1 MAIDFNKQLV
11 FDPKIDIVGEEVPL
25 AEMEK
30 TGQVLQDRYD
40 KSYENYSKF
49 QELAKQSEQIANEVE
64 REKAKEWI
72 KSLEPQIKEIRDRG
86 DFHNMRWQTMA
97 LANNAANN
105 LALFGERSKLIQA
118 NMNAIAA
125 AKDIKDPKARK
136 YYQNLIN
143 EEVAKTTYNPETKT
157 FDFKAI
163 NMPNLVGDFDYNKL
177 TFDAASGW
185 KPTGTGFSNDK
196 IQVVTKPE
204 YDKNGNIL
212 KVPGVYNIKTGQ
224 QVVGV
229 EKEEVVNSLKQIL
242 AGSPG
247 ALEAIDRDV
256 DIFMKDN
263 PKANREQVYQEIYSN
278 KVLKPINAAAEKES
292 FQTKNDIY
300 GEEYANEG
308 TQKGFG
314 FGANATNNPK
324 PFYVALQSDAVSG
337 EVNATVQNFAE
348 KPLDQIFYKLPLL
361 ESKGP
366 FGSLDDNYGEI
377 LKEARPELL
386 FLSQSYKN
394 YADKLKTSK
403 DPNDKKIYNEIVAS
417 GALSIYDSLSKN
429 QSPKKEFVDNFQ
441 KKLKSGVLNNVP
453 VPSAYQSVTAS
464 DNNWQQGELN
474 RRYPDKI
481 GNPVGQLEDLNAELL
496 GSKDGI
502 DITKGEQ
509 YKTLQ
514 GFDLFDPLT
523 GEYNTASAALRGQGD
538 GLKLS
543 PPKYGETYM
552 KITGKVIPGTVLN
565 ATSKT
570 PYGDLSHMGDGYTV
584 SVSGKD
590 YIIANRNLKGSIN
603 SKLNDLASFGRI
615 MREETVYPT
624 YNNQGKAT
632 TVKIK
637 SNNSQIIVNNGKGDI
652 ILTPEVYNYAL
663 ETARQQGID
672 PVQYLTTLTK

>member
-11 FDPKIDIVGEEVPL
+11 FDPKIEIVGEEIPL
-25 AEMEK
+25 AAMEK
-30 TGQVLQDRYD
+30 TGAVLQDRYD
-40 KSYENYSKF
+40 KSYENYTKF
-49 QELAKQSEQIANEVE
+49 QELAKQIEQIANPEE

-72 KSLEPQIKEIRDRG
+72 KSLEPEIQDIAKKG

-105 LALFGERSKLIQA
+105 LALFGERSKTIQA

-125 AKDIKDPKARK
+125 AKDIKDPIARK
-136 YYQNLIN
+136 YYQNLIR
-143 EEVAKTTYNPETKT
+143 EDIAKTKYNPETKT
-157 FDFKAI
+157 FDFQPI
-163 NMPNLVGDFDYNKL
+163 NMPNLVGDFDYTKL
-177 TFDAASGW
+177 SFDAASGW
-185 KPTGTGFSNDK
+185 KPTSTGFSNDK
-196 IQVVTKPE
+196 IQVVTKTQ

-212 KVPGVYNIKTGQ
+212 KVPGVYNVKTGQ

-229 EKEEVVNSLKQIL
+229 EKEEVVNSLKEIL

-292 FQTKNDIY
+292 FENKNDIY

-314 FGANATNNPK
+314 FGNAPTVAK
-324 PFYVALQSDAVSG
+324 PFYVQLQSDVVSG
-337 EVNATVQNFAE
+337 ETNATVQNFIE
-348 KPLDQIFYKLPLL
+348 KPLSQIFYEVPLL

-366 FGSLDDNYGEI
+366 FGSVDDNYGEI
-377 LKEARPELL
+377 LKEAKPELL

-403 DPNDKKIYNEIVAS
+403 DPNDKKLYNEIVAS

-429 QSPKKEFVDNFQ
+429 QSPKKEFVINFQ
-441 KKLKSGVLNNVP
+441 NKLKSGVLNNVP
-453 VPSAYQSVTAS
+453 VPSAYKSVSAS
-464 DNNWQQGELN
+464 DNNWQQTELN

-481 GNPVGQLEDLNAELL
+481 GNPVGQLEDLNAEIL

-523 GEYNTASAALRGQGD
+523 GQYNTASAALEGKGD
-538 GLKLS
+538 GLKINK
-543 PPKYGETYM
+543 PKYGETYM
-552 KITGKVIPGTVLN
+552 KITGKVVPGTVLN

-584 SVSGKD
+584 SISGKD
-590 YIIANRNLKGSIN
+590 YIISNRNLRGSLN
-603 SKLNDLASFGRI
+603 SRLNDLASFGRI
-615 MREETVYPT
+615 MREETTYPT
-624 YNNQGKAT
+624 YDVKGKPI
-632 TVKIK
+632 TVKVRSDNTK
-637 SNNSQIIVNNGKGDI
+637 VYVNNGKQEI
-652 ILTPEVYNYAL
+652 PISFELYNYAL
-663 ETARQQGID
+663 ESARQQGID